1 MSSETET
8 VEKKNDYML
17 SYSDVVQ
24 VVDANIQLNEVLFN
38 CYLRKTTMEE
48 IEIVGDAISKV
59 IISITRIN
67 SLTDDYVKEN
77 NLTYPDKVKSF
88 AQLIDK
94 KIWSNVEEKQK
105 KVISNA
111 DTI

>member
-17 SYSDVVQ
+17 SYSDVVK
-24 VVDANIQLNEVLFN
+24 VVDANIQLNETLFN
-38 CYLRKTTMEE
+38 CYLRKTNMEE
-48 IEIVGDAISKV
+48 IEILGEAISKV
-59 IISITRIN
+59 IISITYIN

-77 NLTYPDKVKSF
+77 NLIYPDKVKSF

-105 KVISNA
+105 KVKK
-111 DTI
+111 

>member
-17 SYSDVVQ
+17 SYSDVVK
-24 VVDANIQLNEVLFN
+24 VVDANIQLNKALFN
-38 CYLRKTTMEE
+38 CYLRKTNMEE
-48 IEIVGDAISKV
+48 IEILGEAISKV
-59 IISITRIN
+59 IVSITYIN

-77 NLTYPDKVKSF
+77 NLIYPDKVKSF

-94 KIWSNVEEKQK
+94 KIWFNVIEKQK
-105 KVISNA
+105 KV
-111 DTI
+111 TK

>member
-17 SYSDVVQ
+17 SYADVVQ

-38 CYLRKTTMEE
+38 CYLRKTNMEE
-48 IEIVGDAISKV
+48 IEILGEAISKV
-59 IISITRIN
+59 IVSITYIN

-77 NLTYPDKVKSF
+77 NLIYPDKVKSF

-105 KVISNA
+105 KVKK
-111 DTI
+111 

>member
-17 SYSDVVQ
+17 SYADVVQ

-38 CYLRKTTMEE
+38 CYLRKTNMEE
-48 IEIVGDAISKV
+48 IEILGEAISKV
-59 IISITRIN
+59 IVSITYIN

-77 NLTYPDKVKSF
+77 NLIYPDKVKSF

-105 KVISNA
+105 KV
-111 DTI
+111 TK

>member
-17 SYSDVVQ
+17 SYSDVVK
-24 VVDANIQLNEVLFN
+24 VVDANIQLNEALFN
-38 CYLRKTTMEE
+38 CYLRKTNMEE
-48 IEIVGDAISKV
+48 IEILGEAISKV
-59 IISITRIN
+59 IVSITYIN

-77 NLTYPDKVKSF
+77 NLIYPDKVKSF

-94 KIWSNVEEKQK
+94 KIWFNVEEKQK
-105 KVISNA
+105 KVKK
-111 DTI
+111 

>member
-17 SYSDVVQ
+17 SYSDVVK
-24 VVDANIQLNEVLFN
+24 VVDANIQLNEALFN
-38 CYLRKTTMEE
+38 CYLRKTNMEE
-48 IEIVGDAISKV
+48 IEILGEAISKV
-59 IISITRIN
+59 IVSITYIN

-77 NLTYPDKVKSF
+77 NLIYPDKVKSF

-105 KVISNA
+105 KVKK
-111 DTI
+111 

>member
-17 SYSDVVQ
+17 SYADVVQ